1 MNGFVEFLTKPFGG
15 GDRGFTYVDLIIL
28 IAYLVAVLLVG
39 LHFAKREMKGK
50 EYFKGDGTIPWWVTS
65 VSIFATLLSPISF
78 LSLAGNSYAGS
89 WIMWFAQLGML
100 LAIPITIR
108 FFLPIYSKLDIDTAY
123 HYLEL
128 RYHSKGLRVL
138 GAIMFIIYQIG
149 RMSII
154 MYLPCMVLSRLM
166 NINVNI
172 LILVMGVIA
181 IIYSY
186 TGGLKS
192 VLWTDFIQGSVL
204 LIGVTFGLVFLIA
217 HLDNGFG
224 DIITAFTEKH
234 KFLAA
239 NEPIFDPNLLKNSVF
254 LLIVGAGFNTMGSY
268 VSSQDIVQRFTTT
281 TDTKK
286 LNKMMLTNGALSIF
300 IATVF
305 YLIGT
310 GLYAF
315 YQMNG
320 NALPPAAEQDQ
331 IFASWIAFELP
342 VGVTGILL
350 AAIYAAAQSTLST
363 GLNSVASSWTMDI
376 QARISKKEIPLSK
389 QTKIGQYVSLIVG
402 IFSIVVAMVL
412 ANGGVS
418 SAYEWFNGFM
428 GLVLGI
434 LIGTF
439 ILGAFTKVGNTCGA
453 VCAFIASS
461 ALMIFI
467 KYGLPVVA
475 PDFTVSIWSYSII
488 SIAVSLI
495 VGIPASII
503 YRKIKHDD
511 SVPDANTTIFKN

>member
-1 MNGFVEFLTKPFGG
+1 MQ
-15 GDRGFTYVDLIIL
+15 GFTVIDLIIL
-28 IAYLVAVLLVG
+28 IVYLAAVLFAG
-39 LHFAKREMKGK
+39 LFFAKKEMKGK

-78 LSLAGNSYAGS
+78 LSLAGNSYAGT
-89 WIMWFAQLGML
+89 WLMWFAQLGML
-100 LAIPITIR
+100 LAIPLTIK
-108 FFLPIYSKLDIDTAY
+108 FFLPIYSKLGIDTAY

-128 RYHSKGLRVL
+128 RFGSKGLRVL
-138 GAIMFIIYQIG
+138 GAIMFIIYQVG

-154 MYLPCMVLSRLM
+154 MYLPCMVLGSLTG
-166 NINVNI
+166 ISVNL
-172 LILVMGVIA
+172 LIIIMGVIA

-204 LIGVTFGLVFLIA
+204 LLGVTFGLIFLLSN
-217 HLDNGFG
+217 LDGGIGAIFHEF
-224 DIITAFTEKH
+224 TANQ
-234 KFLAA
+234 KFLSAS
-239 NEPIFDPNLLKNSVF
+239 EPLFNKQILKDSVLLM
-254 LLIVGAGFNTMGSY
+254 IVGAGINTMGSY

-310 GLYAF
+310 GLYVF
-315 YQMNG
+315 YQVQG
-320 NALPPAAEQDQ
+320 NTLPPAAQQDQ

-342 VGVTGILL
+342 VGITGILL

-363 GLNSVASSWTMDI
+363 GLNSVASSWTLDI
-376 QARISKKEIPLSK
+376 QERLTKKELSFEK
-389 QTKIGQYVSLIVG
+389 QTKIGQTVSLLVG
-402 IFSIVVAMVL
+402 IFSIVIAMVL
-412 ANGGVS
+412 ANGGVK

-439 ILGAFTKVGNTCGA
+439 ILGAFTKVANTFGA
-453 VCAFIASS
+453 TLAFIVASCV
-461 ALMIFI
+461 MIGI
-467 KYGLPVVA
+467 KYFA
-475 PDFTVSIWSYSII
+475 PAGSVSIWSYSII
-488 SIAVSLI
+488 SITVSLL
-495 VGIPASII
+495 VGIPASMIW
-503 YRKIKHDD
+503 RKVKGDT
-511 SVPDANTTIFKN
+511 SVPPEFTTVYKSKQEGAV